1 MGLNNHVADW
11 IYFGDFLGFLSP
23 RVLAHNILKF
33 ESLVFDPPNVG
44 LRDRL
49 QSCLG
54 QWQGYLIFLLH
65 AISEMTMKTFDI
77 IFIAMTSLPL
87 RTTSIFSIVAL
98 HFK

>member
-33 ESLVFDPPNVG
+33 ESLVFDPLNGG
-44 LRDRL
+44 LGDRL

-54 QWQGYLIFLLH
+54 QWQGYLILLLH
-65 AISEMTMKTFDI
+65 AISVMKMKLFQNI
-77 IFIAMTSLPL
+77 MNGMI
-87 RTTSIFSIVAL
+87 SITNIAL
-98 HFK
+98 H

>member
-1 MGLNNHVADW
+1 MGLNSHVSDW
-11 IYFGDFLGFLSP
+11 IYFGDFLGFLSLI
-23 RVLAHNILKF
+23 VLVHNILKF

-65 AISEMTMKTFDI
+65 AISVIKVKTFQNI
-77 IFIAMTSLPL
+77 LIGML
-87 RTTSIFSIVAL
+87 SITKL
-98 HFK
+98 